1 MYKASTALGFKFFN
15 AIFYSILLM
24 LYSIFLSS
32 GQIVVNVCNTW
43 VRKMFRVRQA
53 VSLQKSFDIGL
64 PYSPMKAVP
73 TKTLYNQTP
82 LLPSVEVLP

>member
-1 MYKASTALGFKFFN
+1 MVKASTTLGFKYFDT
-15 AIFYSILLM
+15 
-24 LYSIFLSS
+24 IFLSS

-43 VRKMFRVRQA
+43 VLKIFEVRQA
-53 VSLQKSFDIGL
+53 VSLQRSFDIGL

-82 LLPSVEVLP
+82 FLPGVEMLP